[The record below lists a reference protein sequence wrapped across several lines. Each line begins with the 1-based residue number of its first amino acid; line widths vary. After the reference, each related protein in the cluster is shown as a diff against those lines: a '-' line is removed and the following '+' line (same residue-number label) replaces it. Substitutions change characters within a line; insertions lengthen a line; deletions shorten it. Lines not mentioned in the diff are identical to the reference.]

1 MLQQVQ
7 CVQTWSEDA
16 WRRAA
21 HMAEDALVHSRHG
34 VRIRRAAAHAAVACG
49 THAPA
54 LVLTATAAWP
64 QSSSAAR
71 VHDDCRHSV
80 ALHHPLGTVCMRLQV
95 AWLPNK
101 STRMLLCLLTLR
113 LTHVCAKRSK
123 HVSRDCGL
131 TSCARPVYSIH
142 LLDAG
147 VHVQYRVYEHI
158 HGAGAVCGGQ
168 Q

>member
-1 MLQQVQ
+1 M
-7 CVQTWSEDA
+7 
-16 WRRAA
+16 
-21 HMAEDALVHSRHG
+21 
-34 VRIRRAAAHAAVACG
+34 
-49 THAPA
+49 
-54 LVLTATAAWP
+54 
-64 QSSSAAR
+64 
-71 VHDDCRHSV
+71 HDDCRHSV